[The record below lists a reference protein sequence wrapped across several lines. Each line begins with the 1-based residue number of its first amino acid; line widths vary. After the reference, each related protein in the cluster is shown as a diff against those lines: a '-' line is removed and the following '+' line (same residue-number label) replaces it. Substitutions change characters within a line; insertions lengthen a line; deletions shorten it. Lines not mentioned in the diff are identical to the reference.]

1 MAAIAYITSLASDL
15 DLDIAFADGCDV
27 RFRADAFGSDNGAQC
42 PACGRDGGMHWIGVH
57 VPGVWDRFGCDYCG
71 RHYSVESHVAELMPR
86 CASGCQRPG
95 LIASPIP
102 NPEIDEDA
110 GYCPPS
116 YLFDLGEVWTC
127 GSEHCRDESAKV
139 AREASGGGGRQ
150 QRSAEAGAR
159 APRGALCGGRGPASL
174 QAQDRPDRQR
184 GEQQTE
190 AEAACGGAG

>member
-1 MAAIAYITSLASDL
+1 MAAIAYITSLTSDL

-116 YLFDLGEVWTC
+116 YLFDLGEVSTC
-127 GSEHCRDESAKV
+127 GSEHCRDEAIKM
-139 AREASGGGGRQ
+139 AREAAHDRVELLAGR
-150 QRSAEAGAR
+150 
-159 APRGALCGGRGPASL
+159 LY
-174 QAQDRPDRQR
+174 
-184 GEQQTE
+184 
-190 AEAACGGAG
+190 